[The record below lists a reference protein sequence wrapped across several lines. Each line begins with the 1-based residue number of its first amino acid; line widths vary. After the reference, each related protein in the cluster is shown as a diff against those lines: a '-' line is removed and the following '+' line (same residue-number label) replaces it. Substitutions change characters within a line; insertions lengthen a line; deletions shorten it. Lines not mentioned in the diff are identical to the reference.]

1 MTAAAISF
9 RGLLGAKRTWAMGVL
24 SAVAGALGIVLLA
37 LVDQGE
43 RLDRYAE
50 LAESLTVPTIVA
62 FVALVLGATAVG
74 DERDERTILYLAAT
88 PVARVRLVMSWVGA
102 AWVMSL
108 ILLVPAV
115 VGAAAL
121 GLAGDM
127 GARGLAMLVV
137 AVALAAL
144 AYTALSALLAL
155 LVRRAIIIGMLYI
168 VLWEGTIATF
178 AQSADRVSLGAYGR
192 RLVAAGV
199 PDAEAF
205 GVPTVGAWTALIVLI
220 VVSVAAVWL
229 AGRRLSRVELP

>member
-1 MTAAAISF
+1 MTVAVIAL
-9 RGLLGAKRTWAMGVL
+9 RGLLGAKRTWAMGAL
-24 SAVAGALGIVLLA
+24 SAVAGSLGVVLL
-37 LVDQGE
+37 LRVEESD

-50 LAESLTVPTIVA
+50 LAESLTIPTIVA

-88 PVARVRLVMSWVGA
+88 PIARVRLVISWVAA
-102 AWVMSL
+102 AWVMAM
-108 ILLVPAV
+108 ILLLPAV
-115 VGAAAL
+115 IGTAVL

-127 GARGLAMLVV
+127 GARGFAMLVV

-144 AYTALSALLAL
+144 AYTTLAALLAL

-168 VLWEGTIATF
+168 VLWEGTVATF
-178 AQSADRVSLGAYGR
+178 AESADQVSLGAYGR

-205 GVPTVGAWTALIVLI
+205 GVPTVGAWPALIVLI
-220 VVSVAAVWL
+220 VVSGAAVWL
-229 AGRRLSRVELP
+229 GGRRLSRMELP